1 MVGGA
6 CCPQLT
12 KQTFTL
18 RRRRQRTGLRQQGPG
33 VRRQRGGCQR
43 VAKLRWVRRGRI
55 FSFFRRQFD
64 IFEGQNERAAC
75 LGRRLPHGHRE
86 QSCDAVPRRARRP
99 SSPPMVA
106 NMRGAIRPKSAV
118 RSGVQRSTAPGLGDG
133 CCVACKFASGFGV

>member
-1 MVGGA
+1 MGRA
-6 CCPQLT
+6 FCPQLT

-18 RRRRQRTGLRQQGPG
+18 RRRRQQTGLATTRPRVQAPAGW
-33 VRRQRGGCQR
+33 VSAGCE
-43 VAKLRWVRRGRI
+43 AKVGTSW
-55 FSFFRRQFD
+55 SYFFVFHRQFD

-86 QSCDAVPRRARRP
+86 QSCDAVPRRARQP

-118 RSGVQRSTAPGLGDG
+118 RSGVRRSTAPGLGDG
-133 CCVACKFASGFGV
+133 CCVACKFASRFGV

>member
-33 VRRQRGGCQR
+33 FRRQRSGCQR
-43 VAKLRWVRRGRI
+43 VAKLRWVRRGRM
-55 FSFFRRQFD
+55 FFVFCRQFD

-86 QSCDAVPRRARRP
+86 QSCDAVPRRARQP

-118 RSGVQRSTAPGLGDG
+118 RIGVQRSTAPGLGDG
-133 CCVACKFASGFGV
+133 CCVPCKFASEFGV